1 MGGSNAQLV
10 SRVRDAG
17 KAAGK
22 AGTTPGS
29 AGLTARATLA
39 ALCLSLTAC
48 VGGQQGGA
56 FVDPA
61 FVPLIP
67 PDSQVLAGVR
77 LEKLRSAD
85 LYKKYRTELPLPLL
99 DQFKEKTGL
108 DPEHDIRDVLV
119 AGSQADMV
127 VLFTGHFDVAAVEA
141 KTKGLGTKLFAYKG
155 YTLAGDDRYAV
166 AFLNNGLAAAGSAA
180 NLRAAIDRRDRPAPI
195 PAALAAGLA
204 QAPRNAQL
212 WVVGAGPLKNFGFL
226 EQHDDIQS
234 ILENFVR
241 YVNGA
246 MLSLEVDSGLT
257 FAGRVDCNSEAGV
270 KRVNDALRGII
281 GLARLTTKTD
291 EGDLLRLYDA
301 IEVKSE
307 GNAVKIDARIS
318 PDMVPKL
325 EALLHGRG
333 VRTIP
338 GIPAE

>member
-1 MGGSNAQLV
+1 M
-10 SRVRDAG
+10 
-17 KAAGK
+17 
-22 AGTTPGS
+22 
-29 AGLTARATLA
+29 
-39 ALCLSLTAC
+39 TAC

-61 FVPLIP
+61 FVPFIP
-67 PDSQVLAGVR
+67 PDSHVMAGVR
-77 LEKLRSAD
+77 LQKLRSTD
-85 LYKKYRTELPLPLL
+85 LYAKYRAELPLPLL
-99 DQFKEKTGL
+99 DEFKEKTGL

-119 AGSQADMV
+119 AGSQADML
-127 VLFTGHFDVAAVEA
+127 VLVTGHFDVAGVEA
-141 KTKGLGTKLFAYKG
+141 KTKGLGTKRFAYKG

-166 AFLNNGLAAAGSAA
+166 VFLNNGLAAAGSAA
-180 NLRAAIDRRDRPAPI
+180 SLRAAIDRRDRSAPI
-195 PAALAAGLA
+195 PAALAASLA

-257 FAGRVDCNSEAGV
+257 FAGRVDCNSQAGV

-291 EGDLLRLYDA
+291 QGDLLRLYDA
-301 IEVKSE
+301 IEVKAE
-307 GNAVKIDARIS
+307 GNAVKIDAKIS
-318 PDMVPKL
+318 PEMVPKL
-325 EALLHGRG
+325 VALLHGRG
-333 VRTIP
+333 VLTMP